1 MDELSLSAI
10 VALLTVQE
18 QICLKFDTSGMV
30 QVLGSHLYYQFTLLK
45 PDFLIDS
52 PDTYQAVLNII
63 QGIPADQI
71 SMLHIK
77 RIIYCDKTR
86 RILILQ
92 DISQEG
98 QLFADYVKRL
108 LEVTSDYESSLQID
122 DLEGEEDTPEVYVN
136 EDSKILED
144 KDWMSASDSILAD
157 SNAEFTLASRF
168 LW

>member
-30 QVLGSHLYYQFTLLK
+30 QAPGSHLYYQFTLLK

-52 PDTYQAVLNII
+52 PDTYQAVLNKI

-71 SMLHIK
+71 SRLCIK
-77 RIIYCDKTR
+77 RIAYCEKTR
-86 RILILQ
+86 RIMILQ
-92 DISQEG
+92 GVNQDAQS
-98 QLFADYVKRL
+98 FADYIKQILGV
-108 LEVTSDYESSLQID
+108 EDEQESSSHME
-122 DLEGEEDTPEVYVN
+122 DLETQEDTAEAQIYN
-136 EDSKILED
+136 DSLISAD
-144 KDWMSASDSILAD
+144 NDWMPASDSGQAD
-157 SNAEFTLASRF
+157 SSADIAIASMF